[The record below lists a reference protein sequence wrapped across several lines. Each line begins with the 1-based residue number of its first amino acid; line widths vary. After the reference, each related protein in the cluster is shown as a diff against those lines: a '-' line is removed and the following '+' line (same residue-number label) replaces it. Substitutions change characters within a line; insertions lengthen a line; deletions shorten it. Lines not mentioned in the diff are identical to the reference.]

1 MLRCGCGSLLWHFS
15 AGSGKFSGLV
25 LEPRD
30 PKTQLDDVV
39 RCLLLL
45 LLLLLALPLLLML
58 VVGSCS
64 CGNVIELSATT
75 SFIFRPAGPL
85 SLDSGVFCCCCCC
98 CGQRDTQMLLLRD
111 TLASTRYFSATCL
124 QHLCGLS
131 GLSRPCVHLLNR
143 SQAKNYS
150 QTKNPTPLFPTP
162 LVPSPLLLL
171 PLAVSQVQRQVEFRV
186 HGGSQT
192 SRNPHVIYAIST
204 QLSLVNVRHDV
215 GNSGSVHREGRGVQ
229 KGRGATAGQRNVGRR
244 RTVAPLRHTKI
255 KL

>member
-30 PKTQLDDVV
+30 PETQLDDVV
-39 RCLLLL
+39 RRLLLL
-45 LLLLLALPLLLML
+45 LLLPLLLLLLL

-75 SFIFRPAGPL
+75 SFRVIFLSPPL
-85 SLDSGVFCCCCCC
+85 SLSLCSGVFCCCCCC

-150 QTKNPTPLFPTP
+150 QTLNPAPLFPTP
-162 LVPSPLLLL
+162 LVPSPPL
-171 PLAVSQVQRQVEFRV
+171 PLAPCRVS
-186 HGGSQT
+186 STTT
-192 SRNPHVIYAIST
+192 SRISC
-204 QLSLVNVRHDV
+204 
-215 GNSGSVHREGRGVQ
+215 
-229 KGRGATAGQRNVGRR
+229 AWGQPDESKSSCDLCN
-244 RTVAPLRHTKI
+244 
-255 KL
+255 

>member
-30 PKTQLDDVV
+30 PQTQLDDVV
-39 RCLLLL
+39 RCLLLVL
-45 LLLLLALPLLLML
+45 LLPLLLL

-75 SFIFRPAGPL
+75 SFRVIFLSPSL

-98 CGQRDTQMLLLRD
+98 CGQRDTQMLMLQD

-150 QTKNPTPLFPTP
+150 QTLHPAPL
-162 LVPSPLLLL
+162 SPLPFLSFSPL
-171 PLAVSQVQRQVEFRV
+171 PLPCLKY
-186 HGGSQT
+186 
-192 SRNPHVIYAIST
+192 N
-204 QLSLVNVRHDV
+204 D
-215 GNSGSVHREGRGVQ
+215 
-229 KGRGATAGQRNVGRR
+229 K
-244 RTVAPLRHTKI
+244 
-255 KL
+255 

>member
-1 MLRCGCGSLLWHFS
+1 MDFVVLRCGCGSLLWHFS

-30 PKTQLDDVV
+30 PQTQLDDVV
-39 RCLLLL
+39 RCLLLAL
-45 LLLLLALPLLLML
+45 LLLLLL

-75 SFIFRPAGPL
+75 SFRVIFLSPSL

-98 CGQRDTQMLLLRD
+98 CGQRDTQMLVLRD

-131 GLSRPCVHLLNR
+131 RLSRPCVHLLNR

-162 LVPSPLLLL
+162 LVLSPLLPCPL
-171 PLAVSQVQRQVEFRV
+171 PCLKY
-186 HGGSQT
+186 
-192 SRNPHVIYAIST
+192 N
-204 QLSLVNVRHDV
+204 D
-215 GNSGSVHREGRGVQ
+215 
-229 KGRGATAGQRNVGRR
+229 K
-244 RTVAPLRHTKI
+244 
-255 KL
+255 